1 VVAPHPIATGWY
13 KVRLDGNEV
22 TPHALWSVPGDRLA
36 RIDYPSEE
44 EPEQFGLLLGA
55 TKVQHFP

>member
-1 VVAPHPIATGWY
+1 MVGPHPIATGWY

-22 TPHALWSVPGDRLA
+22 TPYALWSAPGDRLV
-36 RIDYPSEE
+36 RIDDPSDGES
-44 EPEQFGLLLGA
+44 EQFGLLLGA